1 MARLCGARIV
11 VIAKRSAVHSRA
23 SRPHSTAVPRI
34 TEILRAMITALGE
47 KGKAMSRYI
56 DADKLA
62 MHLADYQ
69 YSIPYG
75 CIDESAEDVSAYMA
89 VGECLK
95 AIDEQ
100 PHIDIVRC
108 KECTERDDDW
118 CMYFGKMINPDD
130 FCSYGERI
138 KR

>member
-1 MARLCGARIV
+1 
-11 VIAKRSAVHSRA
+11 
-23 SRPHSTAVPRI
+23 
-34 TEILRAMITALGE
+34 
-47 KGKAMSRYI
+47 MSRYI

-75 CIDESAEDVSAYMA
+75 CIDESAEDMGAYMA

-95 AIDEQ
+95 AIDEA

-108 KECTERDDDW
+108 KECKNKDTYCDYCHKLEMNIKADD
-118 CMYFGKMINPDD
+118 Y
-130 FCSYGERI
+130 CSYGER
-138 KR
+138 KE

>member
-1 MARLCGARIV
+1 
-11 VIAKRSAVHSRA
+11 
-23 SRPHSTAVPRI
+23 
-34 TEILRAMITALGE
+34 
-47 KGKAMSRYI
+47 MSRYI

-75 CIDESAEDVSAYMA
+75 CIDESAEDMGAYMA

-100 PHIDIVRC
+100 PTIDIVWC
-108 KECTERDDDW
+108 KECRWYDSGQNESDSWNYCTRH
-118 CMYFGKMINPDD
+118 FGHYIDTNDDD
-130 FCSYGERI
+130 FCSYGEREGE
-138 KR
+138 

>member
-1 MARLCGARIV
+1 MILMT
-11 VIAKRSAVHSRA
+11 
-23 SRPHSTAVPRI
+23 TAH
-34 TEILRAMITALGE
+34 TE

-75 CIDESAEDVSAYMA
+75 CIDESAEDMGAYMA

-108 KECTERDDDW
+108 KECDMSEVYQSDSNGVMARYCKAFTPTRMVAD
-118 CMYFGKMINPDD
+118 DD
-130 FCSYGERI
+130 FCSYGER
-138 KR
+138 KE

>member
-1 MARLCGARIV
+1 
-11 VIAKRSAVHSRA
+11 
-23 SRPHSTAVPRI
+23 
-34 TEILRAMITALGE
+34 
-47 KGKAMSRYI
+47 MSRYI

-75 CIDESAEDVSAYMA
+75 CIDESAEDMGAYMA

-108 KECTERDDDW
+108 KECRCFNHFEDKEHGEWNTCERH
-118 CMYFGKMINPDD
+118 MIFMNPDD
-130 FCSYGERI
+130 FCSYGEREGE
-138 KR
+138 